1 MRDADDEK
9 PAAMTPGTP
18 LGRRMRSDRPRP
30 GTGRGRVL
38 PVVSRPR
45 RAHATIG
52 PPKPGDR
59 VVVARIRND
68 ACTGHGKRAT
78 VAARAVVIARRSVR
92 KIGNRASEAH
102 DMAPSRDSLIKIF
115 SYYRD
120 AEMRGAALLMKMMNR
135 ISDPKAQVLFS
146 RHIDDETRHAW
157 LWTKRITDEG
167 GLPVPVPDGY
177 QRRLGKALGIPGN
190 IIDLFALT
198 VIVEERSQK
207 RYAAHASSPVC
218 DDRTRDVLQALTK
231 DEKWH
236 VAWMEDYLMAMARE
250 QAREDRVRET
260 LDRYRMIE
268 EQVFEEMREMERE
281 WIGFSFSDR
290 QAARP

>member
-1 MRDADDEK
+1 MV
-9 PAAMTPGTP
+9 P
-18 LGRRMRSDRPRP
+18 
-30 GTGRGRVL
+30 
-38 PVVSRPR
+38 
-45 RAHATIG
+45 
-52 PPKPGDR
+52 
-59 VVVARIRND
+59 N
-68 ACTGHGKRAT
+68 
-78 VAARAVVIARRSVR
+78 
-92 KIGNRASEAH
+92 
-102 DMAPSRDSLIKIF
+102 RDSLIRIF

-135 ISDPKAQVLFS
+135 IPDPKAQVLFS

-157 LWTKRITDEG
+157 MWTKRITDEG

-177 QRRLGKALGIPGN
+177 QRRLGKALGIPSN

-207 RYAAHASSPVC
+207 RYAAHARSPIC
-218 DDRTRDVLQALTK
+218 DERTREVLQALTK

-250 QAREDRVRET
+250 QAREERVRQT
-260 LDRYRMIE
+260 LDRYRGIE

-281 WIGFSFSDR
+281 WIGFSFSDLR
-290 QAARP
+290 AARP